1 MSSRC
6 PHLAPRRK
14 WRMPSAPGS
23 GYLFFFLKKFMPFTF
38 ASSRKEICHLLFF
51 FLSVKWKRVPRALQ
65 LFTEFLPGAVFPL
78 PAEDKAVARP
88 QPLGPLQS
96 SGTPPLP
103 PAPFSAHTTCVSHSA
118 LSQVCRPPV
127 LHKQSF
133 CHLIFEERFFKIQIP
148 SASLHLGSV

>member
-1 MSSRC
+1 M
-6 PHLAPRRK
+6 L
-14 WRMPSAPGS
+14 SALGS
-23 GYLFFFLKKFMPFTF
+23 GYLIFFYFMPLTF

-51 FLSVKWKRVPRALQ
+51 FLLVKWKRVPELFSCLLNSCGGLSSPCLLRTKLSPGLSHWAPCRALAPCPC
-65 LFTEFLPGAVFPL
+65 L
-78 PAEDKAVARP
+78 
-88 QPLGPLQS
+88 
-96 SGTPPLP
+96 

-148 SASLHLGSV
+148 SGSLHLGSIRGTIHLPQFDL

>member
-1 MSSRC
+1 
-6 PHLAPRRK
+6 
-14 WRMPSAPGS
+14 MP
-23 GYLFFFLKKFMPFTF
+23 LTF

-51 FLSVKWKRVPRALQ
+51 FLLVKWKRVPELFSCLLNSCGGLSSPCLLRTKLSPGLSHWAPCRALAPCPC
-65 LFTEFLPGAVFPL
+65 L
-78 PAEDKAVARP
+78 
-88 QPLGPLQS
+88 
-96 SGTPPLP
+96 

-148 SASLHLGSV
+148 SGSFLLGSIRGTIHLPQFDL